1 MHQKPTSWSRN
12 TEKENNKE
20 QRVIHSD
27 RVNHWNPD
35 TTVILETRSIL
46 ILLHGIY
53 VIVFEYVRIQE
64 LPPNFRKIREIPA
77 LLRKYVY
84 ICWWRMWNTC
94 TYIFFS
100 IHFTRT
106 VIYLYI
112 RWIWGEIMRLWG
124 IVATNYTQLYI
135 YDNIHVH

>member
-12 TEKENNKE
+12 TEKEDNKE

-84 ICWWRMWNTC
+84 LLMKNVEYM
-94 TYIFFS
+94 YIYFFS
-100 IHFTRT
+100 IRFTRT

>member
-64 LPPNFRKIREIPA
+64 LLPNFRKIREIPA

-84 ICWWRMWNTC
+84 LLMKNVEYM
-94 TYIFFS
+94 YIYFFS

-124 IVATNYTQLYI
+124 IVATNYT
-135 YDNIHVH
+135 

>member
-53 VIVFEYVRIQE
+53 VIVVKYVRIQE
-64 LPPNFRKIREIPA
+64 LSPNFRKIREIPA

-84 ICWWRMWNTC
+84 LLMKNVEYM
-94 TYIFFS
+94 YIYFFS

-124 IVATNYTQLYI
+124 IVATNYT
-135 YDNIHVH
+135 

>member
-84 ICWWRMWNTC
+84 LLMKNVEYM
-94 TYIFFS
+94 YIYFFS

>member
-84 ICWWRMWNTC
+84 LLMKNVE
-94 TYIFFS
+94 Y
-100 IHFTRT
+100 
-106 VIYLYI
+106 
-112 RWIWGEIMRLWG
+112 M
-124 IVATNYTQLYI
+124 YI
-135 YDNIHVH
+135 YFFFNTFYTYSHILIHTVNLGWNNETMRHCSNELYPTLHLW

>member
-1 MHQKPTSWSRN
+1 MHQKPTSWSGN

-46 ILLHGIY
+46 ILLHGVY

-64 LPPNFRKIREIPA
+64 LLPNFRKIREIPA

-84 ICWWRMWNTC
+84 LLMKNVEYM
-94 TYIFFS
+94 YIYFFS

>member
-46 ILLHGIY
+46 ILLHGVY

-64 LPPNFRKIREIPA
+64 LLPNFRKIREIPA

-84 ICWWRMWNTC
+84 LLMKNVEYM
-94 TYIFFS
+94 YIYFFS
-100 IHFTRT
+100 IRFTRT